1 MAKLLLIL
9 ILGGAFADQI
19 ASSQSEPPLLIDASP
34 SPTPTASLDVAG

>member
-19 ASSQSEPPLLIDASP
+19 ASSHADPPLLIDASP
-34 SPTPTASLDVAG
+34 PPTPTASLDVAG